1 MALRREVVGV
11 GSNGQINTVDKNK
24 IMGTFYIN
32 CPSLAYVHVPR
43 TGMAMKKIISDWLKI
58 NFNVNDTDP
67 RMIDH
72 PHLGMVKEH
81 YPYAKT
87 MSVVRNPW
95 QRVYSLYRKVSTEGY
110 WLDWN
115 DQTLLDL
122 KPINEWIED
131 YCNPEIEFNFPRWFT
146 RFTNQIDF
154 IRVNDEHVDFVCKA
168 ENLEQDFKKI
178 KEYLKCDIPLPD
190 ISEYD
195 HWEFKK
201 YFNDQS
207 IKLIAKLHE
216 RDIDAFK
223 YSLRVST

>member
-1 MALRREVVGV
+1 
-11 GSNGQINTVDKNK
+11 
-24 IMGTFYIN
+24 MGTFYIN
-32 CPSLAYVHVPR
+32 RPSLAYVHVPR
-43 TGMAMKKIISDWLKI
+43 TGMAMKKIISDWLKP
-58 NFNVNDTDP
+58 NFEVSDADP
-67 RMIDH
+67 WMIDH

-122 KPINEWIED
+122 KPINEWIAD

-154 IRVNDEHVDFVCKA
+154 IRVNDENVDFVCKA

-195 HWEFKK
+195 HWEFKN
-201 YFNDQS
+201 YFNDRS

-216 RDIDAFK
+216 RDIDAFN

>member
-1 MALRREVVGV
+1 VVGV

-32 CPSLAYVHVPR
+32 RPSLAYVHVPR
-43 TGMAMKKIISDWLKI
+43 TGMAMKKIISDWLKP
-58 NFNVNDTDP
+58 NFEVSDADP
-67 RMIDH
+67 WMIDH

-115 DQTLLDL
+115 DQTVLDL
-122 KPINEWIED
+122 KPINEWIAD

>member
-1 MALRREVVGV
+1 
-11 GSNGQINTVDKNK
+11 
-24 IMGTFYIN
+24 MGTFYIN

-43 TGMAMKKIISDWLKI
+43 TGMAMKKIISDWLKP
-58 NFNVNDTDP
+58 NFEVSDADP
-67 RMIDH
+67 WMIDH

-115 DQTLLDL
+115 HQTLLDL
-122 KPINEWIED
+122 KPINEWIAD

-195 HWEFKK
+195 HWEFKN
-201 YFNDQS
+201 YFNDRS
-207 IKLIAKLHE
+207 IKLIAKLNE
-216 RDIDAFK
+216 RDIDAFN

>member
-1 MALRREVVGV
+1 
-11 GSNGQINTVDKNK
+11 
-24 IMGTFYIN
+24 MGTFYIGR
-32 CPSLAYVHVPR
+32 PSLAYVHVPR
-43 TGMAMKKIISDWLKI
+43 TGMAMKKIISDWLKP
-58 NFNVNDTDP
+58 NFNVSDTDP
-67 RMIDH
+67 WMIDH

-122 KPINEWIED
+122 KPINEWIAD

-195 HWEFKK
+195 HWEFKN
-201 YFNDQS
+201 YFNDRS

-216 RDIDAFK
+216 RDIDAFN
-223 YSLRVST
+223 YSLRIST

>member
-1 MALRREVVGV
+1 
-11 GSNGQINTVDKNK
+11 
-24 IMGTFYIN
+24 MGTFYIGR
-32 CPSLAYVHVPR
+32 PSLAYVHVPR
-43 TGMAMKKIISDWLKI
+43 TGMAMKKIISDWLKP
-58 NFNVNDTDP
+58 NFNVSDTDP
-67 RMIDH
+67 WMIDH

-122 KPINEWIED
+122 KPINEWIAD

-195 HWEFKK
+195 HWEFKN
-201 YFNDQS
+201 YFNDRS

-216 RDIDAFK
+216 RDIDAFN

>member
-1 MALRREVVGV
+1 
-11 GSNGQINTVDKNK
+11 
-24 IMGTFYIN
+24 MGTFYIN
-32 CPSLAYVHVPR
+32 RPSLAYVHVPR
-43 TGMAMKKIISDWLKI
+43 TGMAMKKIISDWLKP
-58 NFNVNDTDP
+58 NFNVSDADP
-67 RMIDH
+67 WMIDH

-122 KPINEWIED
+122 KPINEWIAD

-154 IRVNDEHVDFVCKA
+154 IRVNDENVDFVCKA

-195 HWEFKK
+195 HWEFKN
-201 YFNDQS
+201 YFNDRS

-216 RDIDAFK
+216 RDIDAFN

>member
-1 MALRREVVGV
+1 
-11 GSNGQINTVDKNK
+11 
-24 IMGTFYIN
+24 MGTFYIN
-32 CPSLAYVHVPR
+32 RPSLAYVHVPR
-43 TGMAMKKIISDWLKI
+43 TGMAMKKIISDWLKP
-58 NFNVNDTDP
+58 NFEVSDADP
-67 RMIDH
+67 WMIDH

-122 KPINEWIED
+122 KPINEWIAD

-195 HWEFKK
+195 HWEFKN
-201 YFNDQS
+201 YFNDRS

-216 RDIDAFK
+216 RDIDAFN

>member
-1 MALRREVVGV
+1 
-11 GSNGQINTVDKNK
+11 
-24 IMGTFYIN
+24 MGTFYIQR
-32 CPSLAYVHVPR
+32 PELAYVHVPR
-43 TGMAMKKIISDWLKI
+43 TGMAMKKIISDWLKT
-58 NFNVNDTDP
+58 NFKVNDTDTW
-67 RMIDH
+67 MIDH
-72 PHLGMVKEH
+72 PHLGMVKEY

-115 DQTLLDL
+115 NQTLLDL
-122 KPINEWIED
+122 KPINEWVTD

-168 ENLEQDFKKI
+168 ENLEQDFKKV
-178 KEYLKCDIPLPD
+178 KEYLNCNIALPD
-190 ISEYD
+190 ISGYD

-201 YFNDQS
+201 YFNDAS
-207 IKLIAKLHE
+207 ISAIKKVHE
-216 RDIDAFK
+216 RDVDFFK
-223 YSLRVST
+223 YSV

>member
-1 MALRREVVGV
+1 
-11 GSNGQINTVDKNK
+11 
-24 IMGTFYIN
+24 MGTFYIGR
-32 CPSLAYVHVPR
+32 PSLAYVHVPR
-43 TGMAMKKIISDWLKI
+43 TGMAMKKIISDWLKP
-58 NFNVNDTDP
+58 NFNVSDTDP
-67 RMIDH
+67 WMIDH
-72 PHLGMVKEH
+72 PHLGMVKEP

-87 MSVVRNPW
+87 MSVGRNPW

-122 KPINEWIED
+122 KPINEWIAD

-190 ISEYD
+190 ISEYN
-195 HWEFKK
+195 HREFKN
-201 YFNDQS
+201 YFNDRS

-216 RDIDAFK
+216 RDIDAFN
-223 YSLRVST
+223 YSLRIST